1 MSVIEEHPVRRHT
14 AIAGIAIAATV
25 AALSIAGMALLTWW
39 HITLPDFNL
48 TVDVASGTAPT
59 LSIVGDFDVVVS
71 EYSAVTFAVQGDV
84 GAARVFTG
92 ISRALAFSVVPVGA
106 LVVILALVKYL
117 QDRRLASSVSMSLAL
132 LGVWLMLSTIV
143 GQVLH
148 VQGVAIAVEVLGLS
162 TSSSDASD
170 VVITPSFWVDDL
182 VRVGVVSGVVLL
194 LSAVLVRWG
203 NAAHTELT
211 RVV

>member
-1 MSVIEEHPVRRHT
+1 MTVMEEHPVRRRT
-14 AIAGIAIAATV
+14 AVAGIVVAATV
-25 AALSIAGMALLTWW
+25 AAVSVAGMALLTWW
-39 HITLPDFNL
+39 HITLPDFDL

-59 LSIVGDFDVVVS
+59 LSIDGDFDVVVS

-84 GAARVFTG
+84 GAARVLTG

-148 VQGVAIAVEVLGLS
+148 VQGVATAVEVLGLP

-203 NAAHTELT
+203 NVAHTELT